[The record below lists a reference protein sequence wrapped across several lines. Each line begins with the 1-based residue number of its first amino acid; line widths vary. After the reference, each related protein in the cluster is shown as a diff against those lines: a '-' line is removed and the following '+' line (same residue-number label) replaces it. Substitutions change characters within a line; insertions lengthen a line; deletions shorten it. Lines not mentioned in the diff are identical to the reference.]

1 MSKLPFGGFEADP
14 INENV
19 EGWEKLTDIVK
30 DLEAGKAVNP
40 YLAYWLANAITRSD
54 RNPDELLRLLELKK
68 RRGRQRTKFTQKQS
82 RDFGAKVC
90 ALEDE
95 GVRPEA
101 ALSAVLETIDPQP
114 ERSQL
119 QKWRDEY
126 RSMLIEA
133 RLVDL
138 EEDATK

>member
-14 INENV
+14 KDENL
-19 EGWEKLTDIVK
+19 EGWAKLSKIVK
-30 DLEAGKAVNP
+30 DLEAGKAVSP

-68 RRGRQRTKFTQKQS
+68 RRGRQRTKYTKKQAL
-82 RDFGAKVC
+82 DYGAKVC

-101 ALSAVLETIDPQP
+101 ALNAVLKTMDPVP

-119 QKWRDEY
+119 QRWREEY
-126 RSMLIEA
+126 RYMLIEA
-133 RLVDL
+133 GRAD
-138 EEDATK
+138 